1 MDKSFNFIVVIVSQC
16 VRTSQW
22 QIVLLKYIQFLFV
35 KDISTTLSKRK
46 KRNKN
51 NKEQLGAKYTFWKSI
66 YFLLSY
72 PEIIFHRKQVNH
84 NSCRSQSQD
93 QVKLKYF
100 PEHPIYGSP
109 TKQAS
114 LVQNLSSKMIR
125 NISPMSGLESPI
137 VLVEYTYCVGLK
149 VVVPLIRDS
158 FW

>member
-1 MDKSFNFIVVIVSQC
+1 MWWSFHNVYVHHNNKLYSLSIYSFYFSKI
-16 VRTSQW
+16 SQW
-22 QIVLLKYIQFLFV
+22 HCLKE
-35 KDISTTLSKRK
+35 K

-66 YFLLSY
+66 CFLLSY
-72 PEIIFHRKQVNH
+72 PEVSFHRKQVNH

-100 PEHPIYGSP
+100 PEPPIYGSP

-125 NISPMSGLESPI
+125 NISPMSGLESLI